1 MFLLLPFLSWELM
14 RVCYP
19 FSLSDIY
26 LTYAP
31 MLTVHCG
38 CLALKSI
45 EPVEHGMAL
54 ICLQK
59 KKKKA
64 WRWCS
69 QHFSDSRSDLDM
81 PVWLMTELRRSS
93 HSELSS
99 CERQETKSRQ
109 FWCLFWNWYQCWISK
124 DAKPVSEVALTG
136 QIKKYLIATIC
147 MLKKN
152 SSTLWPLNPK
162 REESHNTSFYH
173 AFTVHLRLSFWRTN
187 QQRKEKTCRL

>member
-1 MFLLLPFLSWELM
+1 M

-59 KKKKA
+59 KKMHDDDVY
-64 WRWCS
+64 S
-69 QHFSDSRSDLDM
+69 IFSRSDLDM
-81 PVWLMTELRRSS
+81 PV
-93 HSELSS
+93 
-99 CERQETKSRQ
+99 
-109 FWCLFWNWYQCWISK
+109 
-124 DAKPVSEVALTG
+124 
-136 QIKKYLIATIC
+136 
-147 MLKKN
+147 
-152 SSTLWPLNPK
+152 
-162 REESHNTSFYH
+162 
-173 AFTVHLRLSFWRTN
+173 
-187 QQRKEKTCRL
+187 